1 MRNRLIALS
10 ALAVMSLATAMPAAA
25 AEQTVNCT
33 GAIGAYTRSYTFS
46 TEANVNAASLSSLG
60 GTSVTLRNGLT
71 VKVVNATATSFTAQA
86 ALPFGLTASV
96 TCKAAPTVY

>member
-25 AEQTVNCT
+25 AEQTVSCT
-33 GAIGAYTRSYTFS
+33 GAIGAYTKSYTFS
-46 TEANVNAASLSSLG
+46 TDANVNAASLSSLA

-71 VKVVNATATSFTAQA
+71 VKVVDATATSFTAQA

>member
-25 AEQTVNCT
+25 AEQSVNCT
-33 GAIGAYTRSYTFS
+33 GSIGAYTKSYTFS
-46 TEANVNAASLSSLG
+46 TEANVNAASLSSLA

-71 VKVVNATATSFTAQA
+71 VKVVDATATSFTAQA

-96 TCKAAPTVY
+96 TCKAAPTV

>member
-46 TEANVNAASLSSLG
+46 TEANVNAASLSSLA

-71 VKVVNATATSFTAQA
+71 VKVVDVTATSFTAQA